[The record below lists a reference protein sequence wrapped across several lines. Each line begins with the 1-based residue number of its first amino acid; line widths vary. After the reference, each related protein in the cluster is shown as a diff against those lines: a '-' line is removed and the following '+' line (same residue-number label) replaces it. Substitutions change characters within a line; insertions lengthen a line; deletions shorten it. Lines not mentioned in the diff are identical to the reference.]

1 MVRRLLSLACALLC
15 APLLAAAQQTLNIH
29 TTTQGT
35 VSFAFATKPVVTF
48 VAPETLKVVSA
59 TMTVEFPYADI
70 EKLTF
75 SDTATGVES
84 LSVSEATGGV
94 SVYDLSGKL
103 VLQVA
108 NADGTARLDL
118 SSLRPGIYVVKDGRR
133 SYKVRK
139 Q

>member
-1 MVRRLLSLACALLC
+1 MVRRILSLACALLC
-15 APLLAAAQQTLNIH
+15 TPLLAMAQQTLNIH

-84 LSVSEATGGV
+84 LSVSEATGVV

-103 VLQVA
+103 VLQDA
-108 NADGTARLDL
+108 NADGTARLNL
-118 SSLRPGIYVVKDGRR
+118 SSLRPGVYVVKDGRR

>member
-1 MVRRLLSLACALLC
+1 MVRRILIIAGLLC

-84 LSVSEATGGV
+84 LSVSEATDGV

>member
-15 APLLAAAQQTLNIH
+15 APLLAMAQQTLNIH

-84 LSVSEATGGV
+84 LSVSEATGVV

-103 VLQVA
+103 VLQDA
-108 NADGTARLDL
+108 NADGTARLNL
-118 SSLRPGIYVVKDGRR
+118 SSLRPGVYVVKDGRR

>member
-1 MVRRLLSLACALLC
+1 MVRRILIIAGLLC

-59 TMTVEFPYADI
+59 TMTVEFPYADV

-75 SDTATGVES
+75 TDTATGVES
-84 LSVSEATGGV
+84 LSVSEAIGGV

>member
-15 APLLAAAQQTLNIH
+15 TPLLAMAQQTLNIH

-84 LSVSEATGGV
+84 LSVSEATGVV

-103 VLQVA
+103 VLQDA
-108 NADGTARLDL
+108 NADGTARLNL
-118 SSLRPGIYVVKDGRR
+118 SSLRPGVYVVKDGRR